1 MTSRNILY
9 MGEPERVIDA
19 LTDRDA
25 NPEELRLAVLNAMQR
40 IAGIYR
46 ELAELRAEM
55 KRPEDSR

>member
-1 MTSRNILY
+1 